1 MNPHQNRA
9 RFANPSAS
17 LIPFSPVRT
26 PHYTLYILV
35 PLAVGVLPPSPP
47 RVQRARPPPLST
59 LRVTHHPEDPPAAL
73 AGCSTLRPRALTRHG
88 LLRLRRRQGRRGVR
102 AQGPGPPSPGR
113 SPHFRPSFSRATLL
127 TDRPHFSSLSRQQK
141 ELAAPAQR
149 RAGLTRRT
157 KPCSVRA
164 VASPARALSSTGSV
178 RPGPPCCSGRRV

>member
-1 MNPHQNRA
+1 VLVLQTHAPHSSLSPQ
-9 RFANPSAS
+9 SA
-17 LIPFSPVRT
+17 
-26 PHYTLYILV
+26 LYILV
-35 PLAVGVLPPSPP
+35 PLAVGVGVLPPSPP

-59 LRVTHHPEDPPAAL
+59 LRVLTHHPEALPPRSQ
-73 AGCSTLRPRALTRHG
+73 GVRPFARAPSRHG